1 MAVVEVAAAPRVVCG
16 PGYDTQFDKIQM
28 VLVVLVRV
36 QVLVAVFS
44 KIIFASHV
52 VWVALVLQY

>member
-1 MAVVEVAAAPRVVCG
+1 MAVAVAAAAAAAPRVVCG

-28 VLVVLVRV
+28 VLVVLV

-44 KIIFASHV
+44 KIIFASRV
-52 VWVALVLQY
+52 VWVALV